1 MLESFAPTTIAL
13 QFFKGFGNLE
23 LIAAAAAP
31 AAGGEKQKEP
41 NPALNSQQ

>member
-13 QFFKGFGNLE
+13 QFFKDFGNLE

-31 AAGGEKQKEP
+31 AGGEKEKEP